1 MDIDIYLVSKMADHE
16 GSANAMIITSIII
29 LQNVVT
35 VVIGNA
41 IVVKSIVL
49 VSLSLN
55 KHTALKKL
63 INDRINAIP

>member
-1 MDIDIYLVSKMADHE
+1 MADHE

-55 KHTALKKL
+55 KHIALKKL

>member
-1 MDIDIYLVSKMADHE
+1 MADHV

-29 LQNVVT
+29 LQNIVT
-35 VVIGNA
+35 VVIGNV

-55 KHTALKKL
+55 KQTALKKL